1 MALFRRDSE
10 ATPTETPRPAA
21 ERGRPVTRIAAG
33 TRIEGKVAG
42 AADLVVE
49 GEVEGEI
56 AIEATATVA
65 PQGRVVGRIVAH
77 VVQVAGTVEGDV
89 EARERVELQPTARLT
104 GDVAAAKVVIAEG
117 AFLKG
122 SVEMR
127 GRPAPA
133 EAAGDG

>member
-1 MALFRRDSE
+1 MALFRRDTQAD
-10 ATPTETPRPAA
+10 ATESSRTPA
-21 ERGRPVTRIAAG
+21 ERARPVTRIAAG
-33 TRIEGKVAG
+33 TRIEGKIG
-42 AADLVVE
+42 GTADLVVE

-56 AIEATATVA
+56 ALEATATVA
-65 PQGRVVGRIVAH
+65 PQGRVVGKIAAH

-89 EARERVELQPTARLT
+89 DGRDRVELLPTARLT

-127 GRPAPA
+127 GRPPA
-133 EAAGDG
+133 STAADEG